1 MTIIQAVE
9 EIANYLSNCFKKDK
23 FYIQYKSTTNPEE
36 FETKTP
42 EIYIFTCPSS
52 SLKEGYPSRCPS
64 IVLTLDGRDDYT
76 YDITV
81 NLCISSASL
90 SKKEVATKN
99 NDGSFTVGEYDG
111 ELHGIGADNKNVD
124 GSLSVGEVEQGKE
137 KSDIKCDTEADVD
150 LVIESILFTDQ
161 ICNYI
166 YNFTELNISNI
177 AVEYPDVNL
186 PDSPYAISAVSF
198 KVSVNLEHRDQ
209 NPYNDLY

>member
-1 MTIIQAVE
+1 MTIIQAVK
-9 EIANYLSNCFKKDK
+9 EIANYLRNCFEKDK

-52 SLKEGYPSRCPS
+52 SLIEGYPSRCPS
-64 IVLTLDGRDDYT
+64 IVLTLDGRDDSEYS
-76 YDITV
+76 ITANMCV
-81 NLCISSASL
+81 SSASL
-90 SKKEVATKN
+90 SEQEKARQN
-99 NDGSFTVGEYDG
+99 ADGSFTVGEG
-111 ELHGIGADNKNVD
+111 EGY
-124 GSLSVGEVEQGKE
+124 S
-137 KSDIKCDTEADVD
+137 TEADDD
-150 LVIESILFTDQ
+150 LIIESILFTDQ

-166 YNFTELNISNI
+166 YNFTELNISNV

-186 PDSPYAISAVSF
+186 PDFPYAISAVSF

>member
-1 MTIIQAVE
+1 MTIIQAVK
-9 EIANYLSNCFKKDK
+9 EIANYLSNCFEKDK

-52 SLKEGYPSRCPS
+52 ELIEGYPARCPS
-64 IVLTLDGRDDYT
+64 IVLTLDGRDDST

-90 SKKEVATKN
+90 SKQEIAIKN

-111 ELHGIGADNKNVD
+111 PLTVGEDN
-124 GSLSVGEVEQGKE
+124 GSSTVGEVEERNKE
-137 KSDIKCDTEADVD
+137 SDVNCDTRADRD

-177 AVEYPDVNL
+177 AVDYTDVSL
-186 PDSPYAISAVSF
+186 PDSPYAISSVSF
-198 KVSVNLEHRDQ
+198 KVSVNLEHRGQ